1 FYAGMVAII
10 GVSAA
15 HHLRGAP
22 WLWIWIA
29 IALSAALAAIWLA
42 PRVGWIFLAVLA
54 GFAALH
60 EGREFHVD
68 QVSALWGEEEFVA
81 AEIEGVVIASP
92 RAPRRGNRWGLT
104 IQLERIKTRD
114 LVVET
119 QNRIHLFTN
128 GSFARQGDRII
139 AEGIL
144 TPLPEPRN
152 PAEFS
157 RRDYA
162 RDSEGVVA
170 ELNIASRY
178 DFHVVGKHWFHQIF
192 DHATRARIHVG
203 RAITRG
209 LDPRSEQAQ
218 ILKAM
223 VLGARDEAD
232 PEVEEPFRLSGA
244 LHIFAVSG
252 LHVGIFGTVIW
263 FLLRAVYVPRRA
275 AIAVIIVA
283 VLTYAFITGLRPSA
297 VRAAIMTSVFL
308 GGFVLRR
315 RSRLLNSLGFAAIC
329 ILAIDS
335 RQLFSVGFQLSFS
348 VLTSISLLTPF
359 FSRLSA
365 NWLNPDPFIPN
376 SLIGKGQRLAV
387 RGGRRICD
395 VFWVSL
401 TASLGSA
408 GLIWWYFGLLTP
420 IAVLANCALVPIAW
434 CVICLATV
442 SFVFSP
448 WPWVSGISVWLNQ
461 LNSYL
466 VICLH
471 NIAGMFAQ
479 VPNGHMEV
487 TPLSDHF
494 VGEPGQPGM
503 VVFDTSRSC
512 GPQVVHLKDSDGGR
526 TRTWLIDS
534 GDETRYGRIIRP
546 WLRENKVDRLD
557 GFFATHGDI
566 DHIGGAPSLV
576 HDFRPLQLVQTQMRS
591 TSKALK
597 ELEAYKQQN
606 DVSAL
611 QLTAGAKIE
620 LGDEATLEVIF
631 PPPNYP
637 DQSAGDDECL
647 ICLVEWRGFRF
658 LNMGD
663 SGFRT
668 EKWLLA
674 NAPPESLRADVL
686 IKSQHSADF
695 SGLSEFILAVAPKA
709 VIATNDSFPANEAIS
724 NAWRELLKTKLNISL
739 FDQAESGAVLI
750 DVHEDQLKLEGFVN
764 GQTIEIKR

>member
-1 FYAGMVAII
+1 MI
-10 GVSAA
+10 
-15 HHLRGAP
+15 
-22 WLWIWIA
+22 
-29 IALSAALAAIWLA
+29 
-42 PRVGWIFLAVLA
+42 A

-60 EGREFHVD
+60 ESREHQVD
-68 QVSALWGEEEFVA
+68 QVSALWGKEEYVA

-92 RAPRRGNRWGLT
+92 RAPRKGNRWGLT
-104 IQLERIKTRD
+104 IQLERVKTAT
-114 LVVET
+114 LEVET
-119 QNRIHLFTN
+119 QNRIHLFTT
-128 GSFARQGDRII
+128 GSFARQGDRVV

-144 TPLPEPRN
+144 TPLPLPRN

-157 RRDYA
+157 RNAYA

-178 DFHVVGKHWFHQIF
+178 DFQVVGKHWFYRVF
-192 DHATRARIHVG
+192 DHAARARNYVG

-223 VLGARDEAD
+223 ALGARDEAD

-263 FLLRAVYVPRRA
+263 FLLRAVHVPRRA

-308 GGFVLRR
+308 GGFVLKR

-335 RQLFSVGFQLSFS
+335 RQLFSVGFQLSFA
-348 VLTSISLLTPF
+348 VLTSISFLTPI
-359 FSRLSA
+359 FSRISA

-376 SLIGKGQRLAV
+376 SLIGKGQRLAI
-387 RGGRRICD
+387 RTGRRVCD

-401 TASLGSA
+401 AASLGSA

-434 CVICLATV
+434 LVICLATV

-471 NIAGMFAQ
+471 NIAGMFAT

-487 TPLSDHF
+487 TPLADHF
-494 VGEPGQPGM
+494 KGAPGQPGM
-503 VVFDTSRSC
+503 VVFDLTRSC
-512 GPQVVHLKDSDGGR
+512 GPQVIHLKDSDGGR

-534 GDETRYGRIIRP
+534 GDETRYGRVIRP

-557 GFFATHGDI
+557 GFFTTHGDI
-566 DHIGGAPSLV
+566 DHIGGAPKLV
-576 HDFRPLQLVQTQMRS
+576 HDFRPLQLVQTQMKS
-591 TSKALK
+591 TSKAFK
-597 ELEAYKQQN
+597 ELEAYKQRD

-620 LGDEATLEVIF
+620 LGDDATLEVIF
-631 PPPNYP
+631 PPPDFP
-637 DQSAGDDECL
+637 DQSTGDNECF
-647 ICLVEWRGFRF
+647 ICMVEWRGFRF
-658 LNMGD
+658 LNMSD
-663 SGFRT
+663 SGFLT

-674 NAPPESLRADVL
+674 NAPPEKLRADVL

-695 SGLSEFILAVAPKA
+695 SGLSEFILAVDPKA

-724 NAWRELLKTKLNISL
+724 DSWRELLDSKLKIPL
-739 FDQAESGAVLI
+739 FDQAECGAVLI
-750 DVHEDQLKLEGFVN
+750 DVNEDQLTLEGFVN
-764 GQTIEIKR
+764 GQTVKIKH